1 METSMSSTCIQNIP
15 RRSFLSLT
23 VALALNSS
31 FALSKDG
38 SDPIFLSAATVS
50 DDTHWLKAF
59 TIKNNQLAELYSH
72 QLKARAHAVALSNN
86 TDYFAVIARRP
97 GRFMVLGDTVSGN
110 ILQEIEATEGRH
122 FYGHGVFSNDDEFF
136 YTTESAYE
144 DMQGDSGRIGV
155 WQINKSSNG
164 VVLDRIDEFPTYGVG
179 PHELLM
185 MPDQQTLVV
194 ANGGIRTH
202 PESEREILNVDSM
215 QPSLVYINRFT
226 GELLEQRSLPAEFH
240 QASIRHL
247 DINSQGQVAMSMQ
260 FEGEPFLRVPL
271 LATHQRGEAIGLMLA
286 PEHVQSQLAQ
296 YVGSIRYDESGRF
309 LVASCPRANVL
320 TFWDAQSG
328 EFLKQI
334 RARDACGVCAYKDG
348 FLYSAGTGQIRYY
361 DLTQQA
367 ITNFVLSEDF
377 TTGLFWDNH
386 LTVV

>member
-1 METSMSSTCIQNIP
+1 MSSTCIQNIP

>member
-1 METSMSSTCIQNIP
+1 MSSSSIQNIP

-31 FALSKDG
+31 FALGKDG
-38 SDPIFLSAATVS
+38 VNPVFLSAATNS
-50 DDTHWLKAF
+50 DNTHWLKAF

-72 QLKARAHAVALSNN
+72 QLQARAHAVALSSN
-86 TDYFAVIARRP
+86 TDFFAVIARRP
-97 GRFMVLGDTVSGN
+97 GRFMLIGDTVSGK

-122 FYGHGVFSNDDEFF
+122 FYGHGVFANDDEFF
-136 YTTESAYE
+136 YTTESDYE

-155 WQINKSSNG
+155 WKIHKPLNG
-164 VVLDRIDEFPTYGVG
+164 IVLERVNQFPTYGVG

-202 PESEREILNVDSM
+202 PDSEREILNVDSM

-226 GELLEQRSLPAEFH
+226 GELLEQKRLPAEFH

-247 DINSQGQVAMSMQ
+247 DINVQGQVAMSMQ

-271 LATHQRGEAIGLMLA
+271 LATHQRGEAIRQMLA
-286 PEHVQSQLAQ
+286 PEQVQSQLAQ
-296 YVGSIRYDESGRF
+296 YVGSIRYDTSGHF

-328 EFLKQI
+328 EFLNQV

-367 ITNFVLSEDF
+367 ITNFTLGGDF
-377 TTGLFWDNH
+377 TNGLFWDNH
-386 LTVV
+386 LTAV

>member
-1 METSMSSTCIQNIP
+1 MSSASIQNIP

-23 VALALNSS
+23 AALALNSS
-31 FALSKDG
+31 FALSKDKG
-38 SDPIFLSAATVS
+38 DPVFLSAATNS
-50 DDTHWLKAF
+50 DDTHWVKAF
-59 TIKNNQLAELYSH
+59 TVKNNQLAELYSH
-72 QLKARAHAVALSNN
+72 QLQARAHAVALSSN
-86 TDYFAVIARRP
+86 TDFFAVIARRP
-97 GRFMVLGDTVSGN
+97 GRFMLIGDTVSGN

-122 FYGHGVFSNDDEFF
+122 FYGHGVFANDDDFL
-136 YTTESAYE
+136 YTTESDYE
-144 DMQGDSGRIGV
+144 DMQSDSGRIGV
-155 WQINKSSNG
+155 WKIHKSLSGIVLERIN
-164 VVLDRIDEFPTYGVG
+164 EFPTYGVG

-226 GELLEQRSLPAEFH
+226 GELLEQKRLPAEFH

-247 DINSQGQVAMSMQ
+247 DINVQGRVAMSMQ

-271 LATHQRGEAIGLMLA
+271 VATHQRGEAIRQMLA
-286 PEHVQSQLAQ
+286 PEQVQSQLAQ
-296 YVGSIRYDESGRF
+296 YVGSIRYDVSGRF

-320 TFWDAQSG
+320 TFWDAQNG
-328 EFLKQI
+328 EFLKQV

-367 ITNFVLSEDF
+367 STNFTPGEDF
-377 TTGLFWDNH
+377 TSGLFWDNH

>member
-1 METSMSSTCIQNIP
+1 MSSRCIQNIP

-155 WQINKSSNG
+155 WQINKSSNS

-247 DINSQGQVAMSMQ
+247 DINSKGQVAMSMQ